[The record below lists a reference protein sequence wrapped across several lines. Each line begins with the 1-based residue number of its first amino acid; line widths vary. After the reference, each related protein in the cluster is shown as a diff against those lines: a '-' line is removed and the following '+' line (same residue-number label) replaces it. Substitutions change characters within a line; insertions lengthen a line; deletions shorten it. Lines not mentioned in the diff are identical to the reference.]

1 MRLFHTP
8 QIFVTVLLITLLTG
22 CYSNTAP
29 EDNIDASPSPTTLPP
44 IESDADI
51 LLNQLALKHQAYRL
65 QYQCEENTRD
75 TSYFLSYMTPRCQK
89 AEPLDISHKQYT
101 FYLEENLIGTNV
113 VTEAYLS
120 DITKKDANNY
130 TLHLEAIGWDRSFFP
145 FYYELEFDKDQT
157 LALLSNDR
165 PIYTIAATVS
175 QIAQMKY
182 LSISG
187 TPYGEEH
194 VEIEIESEP
203 LVRHLIRGKGLEII
217 PTPDESTIGL

>member
-1 MRLFHTP
+1 MRLYHTTK
-8 QIFVTVLLITLLTG
+8 IFVTVVLITLLTG
-22 CYSNTAP
+22 CYSNTAS
-29 EDNIDASPSPTTLPP
+29 EDNIDVSPSPTTLLP
-44 IESDADI
+44 IESDADV
-51 LLNQLALKHQAYRL
+51 LLNKLALKHQAYRL
-65 QYQCEENTRD
+65 QYQCKEKNTD
-75 TSYFLSYMTPRCQK
+75 IGYLLSYMTPRCQL
-89 AEPLDISHKQYT
+89 AEPLDLSKKQYT
-101 FYLEENLIGTNV
+101 FYLEENLIGKNV

-130 TLHLEAIGWDRSFFP
+130 IIHLKAADWDRSFFP

-165 PIYTIAATVS
+165 STYTIAATVS

-217 PTPDESTIGL
+217 TTPDESTIRL